1 MKTESSMQR
10 TQDIR
15 PKKKFNTFNPR
26 PVPKVVQ
33 KNTLFGD
40 LEEAKQPIQP
50 SANVLVMEK
59 MKTPDNVAFTTRKN
73 VAFKL

>member
-1 MKTESSMQR
+1 MQR

-15 PKKKFNTFNPR
+15 NEKKYDSFNPQ
-26 PVPKVVQ
+26 PIQKNVPKNI
-33 KNTLFGD
+33 KFGD
-40 LEEAKQPIQP
+40 LEEAKQPVQP
-50 SANVLVMEK
+50 SAKVLIMEK